1 MVVYVLIYKPS
12 YLLNCMSFGA
22 NLKSLSKALGENF
35 LANKKQTFVVFP
47 LYSHLVP
54 LLNLFKASTV
64 TSVLKYLAGCAPPF
78 DQSTQVKLLFEFVSQ
93 NLMLT
98 NVDR

>member
-1 MVVYVLIYKPS
+1 
-12 YLLNCMSFGA
+12 MSFGA
-22 NLKSLSKALGENF
+22 NLKSLSKAAGVNF

-47 LYSHLVP
+47 LYSHLLP

-64 TSVLKYLAGCAPPF
+64 TSVLKNLAGCGPPF
-78 DQSTQVKLLFEFVSQ
+78 DQSTQVKLLFEFLSQ

-98 NVDR
+98 NVGK

>member
-1 MVVYVLIYKPS
+1 
-12 YLLNCMSFGA
+12 MSFGA
-22 NLKSLSKALGENF
+22 NLNSLSKAPGENF
-35 LANKKQTFVVFP
+35 RANKKQLFVVFP
-47 LYSHLVP
+47 LYLHLLP

-64 TSVLKYLAGCAPPF
+64 TSVLKNLAGCAPPF

-98 NVDR
+98 NVGK